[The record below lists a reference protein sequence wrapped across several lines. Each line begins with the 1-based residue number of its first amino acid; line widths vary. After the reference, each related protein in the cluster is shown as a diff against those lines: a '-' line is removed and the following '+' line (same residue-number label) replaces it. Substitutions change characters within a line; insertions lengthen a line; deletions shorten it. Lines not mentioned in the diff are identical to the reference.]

1 MFKFKRH
8 GAHGTWVSELLPNIA
23 GIVDDVTLIKSMHTE
38 AINHDP
44 AITYILTGTQQL
56 GKPSFGSW
64 ISYGLGSENKDLP
77 AYLVMISKG
86 RGQSQALYS
95 RLWNSGFLPSKH
107 QGVNLRSGREPVLF
121 LKDPEGIDRP
131 LRRRMLD
138 GIAKINQEQFS
149 EFGDPETQTRISA
162 YEMAFRMQAS
172 VPDLMDVSK
181 EPKAIKEMY
190 GKDTAKPGT
199 FASNCILARR
209 MAERGVPFIHLFH
222 RGWDQH
228 GALPVKLRQQCED
241 VDQPVAALIK
251 DLKQRGLLDTTLV
264 HWGGEMGR
272 LPVIQK
278 KTGYAIETIKD
289 ALLEIQKFDPF
300 PGREFEV
307 QQVQK
312 VTPDLSVE
320 RDNKSGKYV
329 IKLEDE
335 YTPTLRI
342 SKHYREMLRNGADKQ
357 TKEYIKKKIDSAKW
371 LIESIEQRYSTLKRV
386 AQAIVDFQQD
396 FLENGPESIVPLK
409 MQQVADVVGVH
420 VTTVSRAVD
429 DKWIQTP
436 RGIFSLR
443 RFFGGGTKTDSGE
456 DVAWDIIRMKLQE
469 IIDAED
475 KDNPYSD
482 DALVEQMKK
491 LGYTLA
497 RRTVTKYRKKMN
509 IPSSRQRRHY

>member
-1 MFKFKRH
+1 MNPLYENGLLQTRRELIFNSAKCLGGAALGSLMAPNLIAAPRANNGIGGLSGLPHFAPKAKRVIMLFFSGGPSHIDMFDYKPAMRGFHGTELPDSIRNGQRITGMTSGQKSFPCVAPMFKFKRH

-95 RLWNSGFLPSKH
+95 RLWSSGFLPSKH

-149 EFGDPETQTRISA
+149 EFGDPETQTRISQ

-181 EPKAIKEMY
+181 EPKAVKEMY

-241 VDQPVAALIK
+241 IDQPVAALIK
-251 DLKQRGLLDTTLV
+251 DLKQRGMLDETLVIVGGEFGRTIYSQGALSKTNHGRDHHGRCFTTLV
-264 HWGGEMGR
+264 
-272 LPVIQK
+272 
-278 KTGYAIETIKD
+278 A
-289 ALLEIQKFDPF
+289 
-300 PGREFEV
+300 
-307 QQVQK
+307 
-312 VTPDLSVE
+312 
-320 RDNKSGKYV
+320 
-329 IKLEDE
+329 
-335 YTPTLRI
+335 
-342 SKHYREMLRNGADKQ
+342 
-357 TKEYIKKKIDSAKW
+357 
-371 LIESIEQRYSTLKRV
+371 
-386 AQAIVDFQQD
+386 
-396 FLENGPESIVPLK
+396 
-409 MQQVADVVGVH
+409 
-420 VTTVSRAVD
+420 
-429 DKWIQTP
+429 
-436 RGIFSLR
+436 
-443 RFFGGGTKTDSGE
+443 GGGFKGGYEHGATDDYSYNITR
-456 DVAWDIIRMKLQE
+456 DPVHINDLNATLLQQMG
-469 IIDAED
+469 IDHERLTYRFLGLDQRLTGVEGA
-475 KDNPYSD
+475 KVIPQ
-482 DALVEQMKK
+482 LV
-491 LGYTLA
+491 G
-497 RRTVTKYRKKMN
+497 
-509 IPSSRQRRHY
+509 